1 MVKMRHLRSRL
12 IGILQDPHTTLLPD
26 EEAAFLARVQLSN
39 GSKYDD
45 FHERVA
51 EQGFSQTIKSISGE
65 TKQLPDATYF
75 ISGLPDKTRAEV
87 VFDRAKKAVEKHKKL
102 SDQINIQEH
111 IIVVKASDAWFDLED
126 YEEKPD

>member
-1 MVKMRHLRSRL
+1 MSSSIRSNLLRLWRE
-12 IGILQDPHTTLLPD
+12 PHTTFLPD

-45 FHERVA
+45 FHDRMA
-51 EQGFSQTIKSISGE
+51 EQGFSQTIKSVSGE

-75 ISGLPDKTRAEV
+75 ISGLPEKTRPEA
-87 VFDRAKKAVEKHKKL
+87 VFDRAKKAVARHKEL
-102 SDQINIQEH
+102 SDQMNIKEH

-126 YEEKPD
+126 HEEKPD